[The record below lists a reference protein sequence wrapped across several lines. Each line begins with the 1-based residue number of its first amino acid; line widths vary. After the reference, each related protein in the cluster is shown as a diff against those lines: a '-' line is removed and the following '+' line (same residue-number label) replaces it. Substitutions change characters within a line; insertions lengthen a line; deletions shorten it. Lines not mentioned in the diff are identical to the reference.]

1 MATRNERRRKAKAKA
16 IECAVQRIDGYI
28 AQQRRLEVEAIV
40 KANRGFHPS
49 QADRAW
55 SKVSCPT
62 ASWGEGYSA
71 RGANRV
77 TLSLDKSRVKK

>member
-16 IECAVQRIDGYI
+16 IECAVARIDGYI

-40 KANRGFHPS
+40 KVNKSRRVSDEERIWRRVQCSTG
-49 QADRAW
+49 QW
-55 SKVSCPT
+55 S
-62 ASWGEGYSA
+62 EGYSA
-71 RGANRV
+71 RGANRT